1 MKTYHRAVISDKEI
15 PDKKKFPTSIYLFL
29 SDFILQPSVL
39 HLKDT
44 VEVNSNKAYRVS
56 KRKFYSQNVEKVGI
70 RTTLGGKQLPAS
82 RGNYSGR
89 NAL

>member
-29 SDFILQPSVL
+29 SDVILQPSVL

-44 VEVNSNKAYRVS
+44 AEVNSNKAYRV
-56 KRKFYSQNVEKVGI
+56 RKENFTAKM
-70 RTTLGGKQLPAS
+70 S
-82 RGNYSGR
+82 RK
-89 NAL
+89 

>member
-29 SDFILQPSVL
+29 SDFILQASVL

-44 VEVNSNKAYRVS
+44 AEVNSNKAYRV
-56 KRKFYSQNVEKVGI
+56 RK
-70 RTTLGGKQLPAS
+70 
-82 RGNYSGR
+82 
-89 NAL
+89 